1 MEWSADSSMLLSRA
15 DDLPNALYIWDAR
28 QVNTHKHTHK
38 HTHTQERERETHRR
52 SDNVPF
58 HARRRVKT
66 DLGRVCGVSWYAGSW
81 DYLRCCFN

>member
-28 QVNTHKHTHK
+28 QVNTHTQIHTHK
-38 HTHTQERERETHRR
+38 HTHTREREIETHSR

-58 HARRRVKT
+58 YARRRVKT
-66 DLGRVCGVSWYAGSW
+66 DCGVCWYAGSW